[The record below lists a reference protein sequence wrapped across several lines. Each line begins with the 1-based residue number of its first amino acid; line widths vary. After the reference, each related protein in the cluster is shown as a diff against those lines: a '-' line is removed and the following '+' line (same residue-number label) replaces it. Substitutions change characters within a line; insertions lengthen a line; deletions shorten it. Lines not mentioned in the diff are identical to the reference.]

1 MGLGCCASSRAGSNL
16 VRARLGLGL
25 GLDSSNLRMPR
36 NMRSES
42 DRVITR

>member
-25 GLDSSNLRMPR
+25 GLDSSNLRSAAKHAER
-36 NMRSES
+36 E
-42 DRVITR
+42 